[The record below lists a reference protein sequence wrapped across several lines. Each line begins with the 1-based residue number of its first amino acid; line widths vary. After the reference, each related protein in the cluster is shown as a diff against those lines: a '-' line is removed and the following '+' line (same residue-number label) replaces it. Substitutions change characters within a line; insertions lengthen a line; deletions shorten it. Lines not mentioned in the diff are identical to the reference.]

1 MESRRLGDSGLR
13 VSRIGLGTM
22 TWGHDTGEEAAAEL
36 LSAFADAGGSLLD
49 TADVYAGGE
58 SERMIGALLDRAV
71 PRADLVISTKAALT
85 PDGPGDRDA
94 SGRHLLAAL
103 DGSLRRLGTDHVDI
117 WHVHAYDPDTPLE
130 ETLAALDTAVA
141 TGRARYAGVAAYAS
155 WQLARAATWQRAWPG
170 RTPITSTQAE
180 YSLLA
185 RAPEDGLLAAASDV
199 GTGFL
204 AWSPLGRGVLTGK
217 YRTGIPV
224 GSRGADEHL
233 SDFVEPYFTE
243 RARAIVESVATAAD
257 GLGVSPLSVALTW
270 VRDRPG
276 VTAPIVGARTTKQLQ
291 TVLESEPLTLP
302 REISAALDDVSDHPP
317 EDL

>member
-1 MESRRLGDSGLR
+1 MECRRLGDGGLR
-13 VSRIGLGTM
+13 VSRLGLGTM
-22 TWGHDTGEEAAAEL
+22 TWGHDTDDDTAAEL
-36 LSAFADAGGSLLD
+36 LAAFAGAGGTLLD

-58 SERMIGALLDRAV
+58 SERMIGALLDRVV

-94 SGRHLLAAL
+94 SRRHLLAAL

-130 ETLAALDTAVA
+130 ETLAALDAATAS
-141 TGRARYAGVAAYAS
+141 GRVRYAGVAAYAP

-170 RTPITSTQAE
+170 RTPISSAQAE

-185 RAPEDGLLAAASDV
+185 RGPEDGLLAAAAEV
-199 GTGFL
+199 GTGVL

-217 YRTGIPV
+217 YRTAVPA

-233 SDFVEPYFTE
+233 AGFVEPFFTD

-257 GLGVSPLSVALTW
+257 GLGVSPLAVALCW

-276 VTAPIVGARTTKQLQ
+276 VTAPIVGARTPAQLKAI
-291 TVLESEPLTLP
+291 LDADPLTLP
-302 REISAALDDVSDHPP
+302 REIRDALNDVSDQPP
-317 EDL
+317 EP

>member
-1 MESRRLGDSGLR
+1 MECRRLGGGLR
-13 VSRIGLGTM
+13 VSRLGLGTM
-22 TWGHDTGEEAAAEL
+22 TWGHDTDDDTAAEL
-36 LSAFADAGGSLLD
+36 LTAFTDAGGTLLD

-58 SERMIGALLDRAV
+58 SERMIGALLDRVV
-71 PRADLVISTKAALT
+71 PRADMVISTKAGLT

-94 SGRHLLAAL
+94 SRRHLLAAL

-117 WHVHAYDPDTPLE
+117 WHVHAYDPGTPLE
-130 ETLAALDTAVA
+130 ETLAAMDTATA
-141 TGRARYAGVAAYAS
+141 SGRVRYAGVAAYAP

-170 RTPITSTQAE
+170 RTPISSAQAE

-185 RAPEDGLLAAASDV
+185 RGPEDGLLAAAVEV
-199 GTGFL
+199 GTGVL

-217 YRTGIPV
+217 YRTAVPA

-233 SDFVEPYFTE
+233 AGFVEPYFTD

-257 GLGVSPLSVALTW
+257 GLGVSPLAVALCW

-276 VTAPIVGARTTKQLQ
+276 VTAPIIGARTPAQLAAI
-291 TVLESEPLTLP
+291 LDSEPLTLP
-302 REISAALDDVSDHPP
+302 REIRDALNDVSDQPP
-317 EDL
+317 DD